1 MEKLD
6 LDIHNYDL
14 NDIINL
20 FGISKRITDED
31 LKMAKNKML
40 KTHPDKS
47 GLDPIFF
54 TFYNKAYKILY
65 QVWEFNQKGNTK
77 KSEYSY
83 DDYDTHKQEI
93 LNKWIKDNNFDNT
106 KSFNEWFNKE
116 FDNAHIYNDK
126 ERKGYE
132 DWLRNAPIENE
143 TVNDMRGMNI
153 YIDKKK
159 KELRELSLIEK
170 REVEEIWNTNNI
182 SASDLSPDAP
192 QCYDSDLF
200 SQLSYQDLQKAH
212 TESII
217 PITIDDYD
225 NKQKFNNVNEFIS
238 FRNNQD
244 IQPFQEGEKYLD
256 NKRKKEE
263 ELSVRLAF
271 NLAKQSEMAKQK
283 NNLTLIPWLFPQK

>member
-31 LKMAKNKML
+31 LKFAKNKML

-77 KSEYSY
+77 KSEYSH
-83 DDYDTHKQEI
+83 DDFDTHKQEI
-93 LNKWIKDNNFDNT
+93 LNKWMKDNNFDNK

-143 TVNDMRGMNI
+143 KVNDMKGMNM

-170 REVEEIWNTNNI
+170 REVEEIWNTNSIN
-182 SASDLSPDAP
+182 ASDLSPDAP

-217 PITIDDYD
+217 PITIEDFN

-244 IQPFQEGEKYLD
+244 IQPFHEGEKYLD

-271 NLAKQSEMAKQK
+271 NLAKQSEIAKQK
-283 NNLTLIPWLFPQK
+283 NNDFWKNIQMLN

>member
-31 LKMAKNKML
+31 LKIAKNKML

-93 LNKWIKDNNFDNT
+93 LNKWMKDNKFENT

-132 DWLRNAPIENE
+132 DWLRNSPIENE
-143 TVNDMRGMNI
+143 KVNDMRGMNL

-170 REVEEIWNTNNI
+170 REVEEIWNTHSI

-217 PITIDDYD
+217 PITIEDYE

-244 IQPFQEGEKYLD
+244 IQPFQEGNKYLD

-271 NLAKQSEMAKQK
+271 NLAKQSEIAKQK
-283 NNLTLIPWLFPQK
+283 NNDFWKNIQMLN

>member
-6 LDIHNYDL
+6 LDIYNYDL

-77 KSEYSY
+77 KSEYSH

-93 LNKWIKDNNFDNT
+93 LNKWMKDNKFENT

-143 TVNDMRGMNI
+143 KVNDMRGMNL

-159 KELRELSLIEK
+159 KELRELSLVER

-217 PITIDDYD
+217 PITIEDYE

-271 NLAKQSEMAKQK
+271 NLAKQSEIAKQK
-283 NNLTLIPWLFPQK
+283 NNDFWRNIQMLN

>member
-6 LDIHNYDL
+6 LDIYNYDL

-93 LNKWIKDNNFDNT
+93 LNKWIKDNKFENT

-143 TVNDMRGMNI
+143 KVNDMRGMNM

-159 KELRELSLIEK
+159 KELRELSLVEK

-217 PITIDDYD
+217 PITIEDYE

-256 NKRKKEE
+256 NKKKKEE

-271 NLAKQSEMAKQK
+271 NLAKQSEIAKQK
-283 NNLTLIPWLFPQK
+283 NNDFWRNIQMLN

>member
-31 LKMAKNKML
+31 LKIAKNKML

-93 LNKWIKDNNFDNT
+93 LNKWMKDNKFENT

-132 DWLRNAPIENE
+132 DWLRNSPIENE
-143 TVNDMRGMNI
+143 KVNDMKGMNM

-159 KELRELSLIEK
+159 RELRNLSLIER

-182 SASDLSPDAP
+182 SASELSPDAP

-217 PITIDDYD
+217 PITIEDYE

-271 NLAKQSEMAKQK
+271 NLAKQSEIAKQK
-283 NNLTLIPWLFPQK
+283 NNDFWKNIQMLN

>member
-93 LNKWIKDNNFDNT
+93 LNKWMKDNKFENT

-143 TVNDMRGMNI
+143 KVNDMRGMNL

-159 KELRELSLIEK
+159 KELRELSLIER

-217 PITIDDYD
+217 PITIEDYE

-271 NLAKQSEMAKQK
+271 NLAKQSEIAKQK
-283 NNLTLIPWLFPQK
+283 NNDFWKNIQMLN

>member
-6 LDIHNYDL
+6 LDINNYDL

-20 FGISKRITDED
+20 FGISKRVTDED
-31 LKMAKNKML
+31 LKVAKNKML

-77 KSEYSY
+77 KSDYSH

-93 LNKWIKDNNFDNT
+93 LNKWIKDNNFDNK

-143 TVNDMRGMNI
+143 QVNDLRGMNM

-159 KELRELSLIEK
+159 KELRELSLIER

-217 PITIDDYD
+217 PITIEDYE
-225 NKQKFNNVNEFIS
+225 NKQKFNNVNDFIS

-244 IQPFQEGEKYLD
+244 IQPFKEGEKYLD
-256 NKRKKEE
+256 NKKKREE

-271 NLAKQSEMAKQK
+271 NLAKQSEIAKQK
-283 NNLTLIPWLFPQK
+283 NNDFWKNIQMLN

>member
-31 LKMAKNKML
+31 LKIAKNKML

-93 LNKWIKDNNFDNT
+93 LNKWMKDNKFENT

-132 DWLRNAPIENE
+132 DWLRNSPIENE
-143 TVNDMRGMNI
+143 KVNDMKGMNM

-159 KELRELSLIEK
+159 RELRNLSLIERK
-170 REVEEIWNTNNI
+170 EVEEIWNTNNI
-182 SASDLSPDAP
+182 SASELSPDAP

-217 PITIDDYD
+217 PITIEDYE

-271 NLAKQSEMAKQK
+271 NLAKQSEIAKQK
-283 NNLTLIPWLFPQK
+283 NNDFWKNIQMLN

>member
-31 LKMAKNKML
+31 LKIAKNKML

-83 DDYDTHKQEI
+83 DDYDTHKEEI
-93 LNKWIKDNNFDNT
+93 LNKWMKDNKFENT

-132 DWLRNAPIENE
+132 DWLRNSPIENE
-143 TVNDMRGMNI
+143 TVNDMRGMNM

-159 KELRELSLIEK
+159 KELRELSLIER

-217 PITIDDYD
+217 PITIEDYE

-271 NLAKQSEMAKQK
+271 NLAKQSEIAKQK
-283 NNLTLIPWLFPQK
+283 NNDFWRNMQMLN

>member
-31 LKMAKNKML
+31 LKIAKNKML

-77 KSEYSY
+77 KSEYSH

-93 LNKWIKDNNFDNT
+93 LNKWMKDNNFENK

-132 DWLRNAPIENE
+132 NWLRNAPIDNE
-143 TVNDMRGMNI
+143 KVNDMRGMNL

-217 PITIDDYD
+217 PITIEDYE
-225 NKQKFNNVNEFIS
+225 NKQKFNNVNDFIS

-271 NLAKQSEMAKQK
+271 NLAKQSEIAKQK
-283 NNLTLIPWLFPQK
+283 NNDFWKNIQMLN

>member
-31 LKMAKNKML
+31 LKIAKNKML

-77 KSEYSY
+77 KSDYSH

-93 LNKWIKDNNFDNT
+93 LNKWIKDNNFENK

-132 DWLRNAPIENE
+132 NWLRNAPIDNE
-143 TVNDMRGMNI
+143 KVNDMRGMNL

-217 PITIDDYD
+217 PITIEDYE
-225 NKQKFNNVNEFIS
+225 NKQKFNNVNDFIS

-271 NLAKQSEMAKQK
+271 NLAKQSEIAKQK
-283 NNLTLIPWLFPQK
+283 NNDFWKNIQMLN

>member
-6 LDIHNYDL
+6 LDIYNYDL

-20 FGISKRITDED
+20 FGISKRVTDED

-77 KSEYSY
+77 KSEYSH
-83 DDYDTHKQEI
+83 DDYDIHKQEI
-93 LNKWIKDNNFDNT
+93 LNKWMKDNKFENT

-143 TVNDMRGMNI
+143 KVNDMRGMNL

-159 KELRELSLIEK
+159 KELRELSLVER

-217 PITIDDYD
+217 PITIEDYE

-271 NLAKQSEMAKQK
+271 NLAKQTEIAKQK
-283 NNLTLIPWLFPQK
+283 NNDFWRNIQMLN

>member
-6 LDIHNYDL
+6 LDIYNYDL

-20 FGISKRITDED
+20 FGISKRVTDED

-77 KSEYSY
+77 KSEYSH

-93 LNKWIKDNNFDNT
+93 LNKWMKDNNFENK

-143 TVNDMRGMNI
+143 KVNDMRGMNL

-159 KELRELSLIEK
+159 KELRELSLVER

-217 PITIDDYD
+217 PITIEDYE

-271 NLAKQSEMAKQK
+271 NLAKQSEIAKQK
-283 NNLTLIPWLFPQK
+283 NNDFWRNIQMLN

>member
-6 LDIHNYDL
+6 LDIYNYDL

-20 FGISKRITDED
+20 FGISKRVTDED

-77 KSEYSY
+77 KSEYSH

-93 LNKWIKDNNFDNT
+93 LNKWIKDNKFENT

-143 TVNDMRGMNI
+143 KVNDMRGMNL

-217 PITIDDYD
+217 PITIEDYE

-271 NLAKQSEMAKQK
+271 NLAKQSEIAKQK
-283 NNLTLIPWLFPQK
+283 NNDFWRNIQMLN

>member
-6 LDIHNYDL
+6 LDIYNYDL

-20 FGISKRITDED
+20 FGISKRVTDED

-77 KSEYSY
+77 KSEYSH
-83 DDYDTHKQEI
+83 DDYDIHKQEI
-93 LNKWIKDNNFDNT
+93 LNKWMKDNKFENT

-143 TVNDMRGMNI
+143 KVNDIRGMNL

-159 KELRELSLIEK
+159 KELRELSLVER

-217 PITIDDYD
+217 PITIEDYE
-225 NKQKFNNVNEFIS
+225 NKKKFNNVNEFIS

-271 NLAKQSEMAKQK
+271 NLAKQSEIAKQK
-283 NNLTLIPWLFPQK
+283 NNDFWRNIQMLN

>member
-6 LDIHNYDL
+6 LDIYNYDL

-20 FGISKRITDED
+20 FGISKRVTDED

-77 KSEYSY
+77 KSEYSH

-93 LNKWIKDNNFDNT
+93 LNKWMKDNQFENT

-132 DWLRNAPIENE
+132 DWLRNSPIENE
-143 TVNDMRGMNI
+143 KVNDMRGMNL

-159 KELRELSLIEK
+159 KELRELSLVER

-217 PITIDDYD
+217 PITIEDYE

-271 NLAKQSEMAKQK
+271 NLAKQSEIAKQK
-283 NNLTLIPWLFPQK
+283 NNDFWRNIQMLN

>member
-93 LNKWIKDNNFDNT
+93 LNKWIKDNKFDNT

-116 FDNAHIYNDK
+116 FNNAHIYNDK

-132 DWLRNAPIENE
+132 EWLRNAPIENE
-143 TVNDMRGMNI
+143 QVNDMRGMNL

-159 KELRELSLIEK
+159 KELRELSLIER

-217 PITIDDYD
+217 PITIEDYD

-271 NLAKQSEMAKQK
+271 NLAKQSEIAKQK
-283 NNLTLIPWLFPQK
+283 NNDFWKNIQMLN

>member
-6 LDIHNYDL
+6 LDINNYDL

-20 FGISKRITDED
+20 FGISKRVTDED
-31 LKMAKNKML
+31 LKVAKNKML

-77 KSEYSY
+77 KSDYSH

-93 LNKWIKDNNFDNT
+93 LNKWIKDNNFDNK

-143 TVNDMRGMNI
+143 QVNDLRGMNM

-159 KELRELSLIEK
+159 KELRELSLIER

-217 PITIDDYD
+217 PITIEDYE

-238 FRNNQD
+238 YRNTQD
-244 IQPFQEGEKYLD
+244 IQPFKEGEKYLD
-256 NKRKKEE
+256 NKKKREE

-271 NLAKQSEMAKQK
+271 NLAKQSEIAKQK
-283 NNLTLIPWLFPQK
+283 NNDFWKNIQMLN

>member
-1 MEKLD
+1 M
-6 LDIHNYDL
+6 
-14 NDIINL
+14 
-20 FGISKRITDED
+20 
-31 LKMAKNKML
+31 
-40 KTHPDKS
+40 
-47 GLDPIFF
+47 
-54 TFYNKAYKILY
+54 
-65 QVWEFNQKGNTK
+65 
-77 KSEYSY
+77 
-83 DDYDTHKQEI
+83 
-93 LNKWIKDNNFDNT
+93 KDNKFENT

-132 DWLRNAPIENE
+132 DWLRNSPIENE
-143 TVNDMRGMNI
+143 KVNDMKGMNM

-159 KELRELSLIEK
+159 KELRNLSLIER

-182 SASDLSPDAP
+182 SASELSPDAP

-271 NLAKQSEMAKQK
+271 NLAKQSEIAKQK
-283 NNLTLIPWLFPQK
+283 NNDFWKNIQMLN

>member
-20 FGISKRITDED
+20 FGISKRITNED
-31 LKMAKNKML
+31 LKIAKNKML

-77 KSEYSY
+77 KSEYSH

-93 LNKWIKDNNFDNT
+93 LNKWMKDNKFENK
-106 KSFNEWFNKE
+106 KSFNDWFNKE

-132 DWLRNAPIENE
+132 NWLRNAPIDNE
-143 TVNDMRGMNI
+143 KVNDMRGMNL

-192 QCYDSDLF
+192 QCYDSGLF

-217 PITIDDYD
+217 PITIEDYE

-244 IQPFQEGEKYLD
+244 IQPFQEGDKYLD

-271 NLAKQSEMAKQK
+271 NLAKQSEIAKQK
-283 NNLTLIPWLFPQK
+283 NNDFWKNIQMLN

>member
-31 LKMAKNKML
+31 LKIAKNKML

-77 KSEYSY
+77 KSEYSH

-93 LNKWIKDNNFDNT
+93 LNKWMKDNKFENK
-106 KSFNEWFNKE
+106 KSFNDWFNKE

-132 DWLRNAPIENE
+132 NWLRNAPIDNE
-143 TVNDMRGMNI
+143 KVNDMRGMNL

-192 QCYDSDLF
+192 QCYDSGLF

-217 PITIDDYD
+217 PITIEDYE
-225 NKQKFNNVNEFIS
+225 NKQKFNNVNDFIS

-271 NLAKQSEMAKQK
+271 NLAKQSEIAKQK
-283 NNLTLIPWLFPQK
+283 NNDFWKNIQMLN

>member
-143 TVNDMRGMNI
+143 TVNDMRGMNL

-159 KELRELSLIEK
+159 KELRDLSLIEK

-283 NNLTLIPWLFPQK
+283 NNNFWKNIQMLN

>member
-6 LDIHNYDL
+6 LDIYNYDL

-20 FGISKRITDED
+20 FGISKRVTDED

-77 KSEYSY
+77 KSEYSH
-83 DDYDTHKQEI
+83 DDFDTHKQEI
-93 LNKWIKDNNFDNT
+93 LNKWMKDNNFDNK

-132 DWLRNAPIENE
+132 EWLRNAPTENE
-143 TVNDMRGMNI
+143 KVNDMRGMNM

-159 KELRELSLIEK
+159 KELRDLSLIEK

-182 SASDLSPDAP
+182 NASDLSPDAP

-217 PITIDDYD
+217 PITIEDFN

-271 NLAKQSEMAKQK
+271 NLAKQSEIAKQK
-283 NNLTLIPWLFPQK
+283 NNDFWKNIQMLN

>member
-14 NDIINL
+14 NDIIKL
-20 FGISKRITDED
+20 FRISKRVTDED
-31 LKMAKNKML
+31 LKVAKNKML

-47 GLDPIFF
+47 GLNPIFF

-77 KSEYSY
+77 KSDYSH

-93 LNKWIKDNNFDNT
+93 LNKWIKDNNFDNK

-132 DWLRNAPIENE
+132 EWLRNSPIENE
-143 TVNDMRGMNI
+143 KVDDLRGMNL

-159 KELRELSLIEK
+159 KELRELSLVEK

-217 PITIDDYD
+217 PITIEDYE

-244 IQPFQEGEKYLD
+244 IQPFKEGEKYLD
-256 NKRKKEE
+256 NKRRREE

-271 NLAKQSEMAKQK
+271 NLAKQSEIAKQK
-283 NNLTLIPWLFPQK
+283 NNDFWKNIQMLN

>member
-14 NDIINL
+14 NDIIKL
-20 FGISKRITDED
+20 FGISKRLTDED
-31 LKMAKNKML
+31 LKVAKIKML

-54 TFYNKAYKILY
+54 TFYNKAFKILY

-77 KSEYSY
+77 KSDYSH

-93 LNKWIKDNNFDNT
+93 LNKWIKDNNFEDK

-143 TVNDMRGMNI
+143 QVNDLRGMNM

-217 PITIDDYD
+217 PITIEDYE
-225 NKQKFNNVNEFIS
+225 NKKKFNNVNDFIS

-244 IQPFQEGEKYLD
+244 IQPFKEGEKYLD
-256 NKRKKEE
+256 NKKKREE

-271 NLAKQSEMAKQK
+271 NLAKQSEIAKQK
-283 NNLTLIPWLFPQK
+283 NNDFWKNIQMLN

>member
-31 LKMAKNKML
+31 LKFAKNKML

-77 KSEYSY
+77 KSEYSH
-83 DDYDTHKQEI
+83 DDFDSHKQEI
-93 LNKWIKDNNFDNT
+93 LNKWMKDNNFDNK

-116 FDNAHIYNDK
+116 FDNTHIYNDK

-143 TVNDMRGMNI
+143 TVNDMRGMNM

-170 REVEEIWNTNNI
+170 REVEEIWNTNSIN
-182 SASDLSPDAP
+182 ASDLSPDAP
-192 QCYDSDLF
+192 HCYDSDLF

-217 PITIDDYD
+217 PITIEDFE

-238 FRNNQD
+238 FRNKQD

-271 NLAKQSEMAKQK
+271 NLAKQSEIVKQK
-283 NNLTLIPWLFPQK
+283 NNDFWKNIQMLN

>member
-6 LDIHNYDL
+6 LDINNYDL

-31 LKMAKNKML
+31 LKIAKNKML

-77 KSEYSY
+77 KSDYSH
-83 DDYDTHKQEI
+83 DDFDTQKQEL
-93 LNKWIKDNNFDNT
+93 LNKWMKDNKFENK

-132 DWLRNAPIENE
+132 DWLRNSPIENE
-143 TVNDMRGMNI
+143 TVNDMRGMNL

-217 PITIDDYD
+217 PITIEDYE

-271 NLAKQSEMAKQK
+271 NLAKQSEIAKQK
-283 NNLTLIPWLFPQK
+283 NNDFWRNIQMLN

>member
-1 MEKLD
+1 M
-6 LDIHNYDL
+6 
-14 NDIINL
+14 NL
-20 FGISKRITDED
+20 
-31 LKMAKNKML
+31 
-40 KTHPDKS
+40 
-47 GLDPIFF
+47 
-54 TFYNKAYKILY
+54 
-65 QVWEFNQKGNTK
+65 
-77 KSEYSY
+77 
-83 DDYDTHKQEI
+83 
-93 LNKWIKDNNFDNT
+93 
-106 KSFNEWFNKE
+106 
-116 FDNAHIYNDK
+116 
-126 ERKGYE
+126 
-132 DWLRNAPIENE
+132 
-143 TVNDMRGMNI
+143 

-192 QCYDSDLF
+192 QFYDSGLF

-217 PITIDDYD
+217 PITIEDYE

-244 IQPFQEGEKYLD
+244 IQPFQEGDKYLD

-271 NLAKQSEMAKQK
+271 NLAKQSEIAKQK
-283 NNLTLIPWLFPQK
+283 NNDFWKNIQMLN

>member
-31 LKMAKNKML
+31 LKIAKNKML

-47 GLDPIFF
+47 GLDPVFF

-77 KSEYSY
+77 KSDYSF
-83 DDYDTHKQEI
+83 DDFDTQKQEL
-93 LNKWIKDNNFDNT
+93 LNKWMKDNKFENKN
-106 KSFNEWFNKE
+106 SFNEWFNKE

-132 DWLRNAPIENE
+132 DWLRNSPIENE
-143 TVNDMRGMNI
+143 KVNDMRGMNL

-217 PITIDDYD
+217 PITIEDYE
-225 NKQKFNNVNEFIS
+225 NKQKFNNVNDFIS

-271 NLAKQSEMAKQK
+271 NLAKQSEIAKQK
-283 NNLTLIPWLFPQK
+283 NNDFWKNIQMLN

>member
-31 LKMAKNKML
+31 LKLAKNKML

-54 TFYNKAYKILY
+54 TFYNKAFKILY

-77 KSEYSY
+77 KSEYSH
-83 DDYDTHKQEI
+83 DDYDTHKKEI
-93 LNKWIKDNNFDNT
+93 LNKWIKDNKFENT
-106 KSFNEWFNKE
+106 KSFNNWFNKE

-143 TVNDMRGMNI
+143 KVNDIRGMNM

-159 KELRELSLIEK
+159 KELRELSLIER

-217 PITIDDYD
+217 PITIEDYE

-271 NLAKQSEMAKQK
+271 NLAKQSEIAKQK
-283 NNLTLIPWLFPQK
+283 NNDFWKNIQMLN

>member
-31 LKMAKNKML
+31 LKFAKNKML

-93 LNKWIKDNNFDNT
+93 LNKWMKDNKFDNK

-116 FDNAHIYNDK
+116 FDNAHIYNDT

-132 DWLRNAPIENE
+132 DWLRNSPIENE
-143 TVNDMRGMNI
+143 KVNDMRGMNL

-217 PITIDDYD
+217 PITIEDYE

-271 NLAKQSEMAKQK
+271 NLAKQSEIAKQK
-283 NNLTLIPWLFPQK
+283 NNDFWKNIQMLN

>member
-6 LDIHNYDL
+6 LDINNYDL

-20 FGISKRITDED
+20 FGISKRVTDED
-31 LKMAKNKML
+31 LKVAKNKML

-77 KSEYSY
+77 KSDYSH

-93 LNKWIKDNNFDNT
+93 LNKWIKDNNFDNK

-132 DWLRNAPIENE
+132 EWLRNAPIENE
-143 TVNDMRGMNI
+143 QVNDLRGMNM

-159 KELRELSLIEK
+159 KELRELSLIER

-217 PITIDDYD
+217 PITIEDYE
-225 NKQKFNNVNEFIS
+225 NKQKFNNVNDFIS

-244 IQPFQEGEKYLD
+244 IQPFKEGEKYLD
-256 NKRKKEE
+256 NKKKREE

-271 NLAKQSEMAKQK
+271 NLAKQSEIAKQK
-283 NNLTLIPWLFPQK
+283 NNDFWKNIQMLN

>member
-93 LNKWIKDNNFDNT
+93 LNKWIKDNKFDNT

-116 FDNAHIYNDK
+116 FDNAHIYNDQ

-143 TVNDMRGMNI
+143 KVNDMRGMNL

-159 KELRELSLIEK
+159 RELRELSLIEK

-192 QCYDSDLF
+192 KCYDSDLF

-217 PITIDDYD
+217 PITIEDYE

-271 NLAKQSEMAKQK
+271 NLAKQSEIAKQK
-283 NNLTLIPWLFPQK
+283 NNDFWKNIQMLN

>member
-6 LDIHNYDL
+6 LDIYNYDL

-20 FGISKRITDED
+20 FGISKRVTDED
-31 LKMAKNKML
+31 LKIAKNKML

-47 GLDPIFF
+47 VLDPNFF

-77 KSEYSY
+77 KSEYSH

-93 LNKWIKDNNFDNT
+93 LNKWMKDNQFENT

-143 TVNDMRGMNI
+143 KVNDIRGMNL
-153 YIDKKK
+153 YIDKIIIYHSSP
-159 KELRELSLIEK
+159 LMP
-170 REVEEIWNTNNI
+170 
-182 SASDLSPDAP
+182 DLV
-192 QCYDSDLF
+192 LF
-200 SQLSYQDLQKAH
+200 S
-212 TESII
+212 E
-217 PITIDDYD
+217 
-225 NKQKFNNVNEFIS
+225 
-238 FRNNQD
+238 
-244 IQPFQEGEKYLD
+244 
-256 NKRKKEE
+256 
-263 ELSVRLAF
+263 RLFERTPRSQYTARCAF
-271 NLAKQSEMAKQK
+271 
-283 NNLTLIPWLFPQK
+283 

>member
-6 LDIHNYDL
+6 LDIYNYDL

-31 LKMAKNKML
+31 LKFAKNKML

-54 TFYNKAYKILY
+54 TFYNKAYQILY

-77 KSEYSY
+77 KSEYSH

-93 LNKWIKDNNFDNT
+93 LNKWMKDNNFDNK

-143 TVNDMRGMNI
+143 KVNDMKGMNM

-170 REVEEIWNTNNI
+170 REVEEIWNTNSIN
-182 SASDLSPDAP
+182 ASDLSPDAP

-217 PITIDDYD
+217 PITIEDFN

-244 IQPFQEGEKYLD
+244 IQPFHEGEKYLD

-271 NLAKQSEMAKQK
+271 NLAKQSEIAKQK
-283 NNLTLIPWLFPQK
+283 NNDFWKNIQMLN

>member
-20 FGISKRITDED
+20 FGISKRVTDED
-31 LKMAKNKML
+31 LKVAKNKML

-77 KSEYSY
+77 KSDYSF
-83 DDYDTHKQEI
+83 DDFDTQKQEL
-93 LNKWIKDNNFDNT
+93 LNKWMKDNKFENKN
-106 KSFNEWFNKE
+106 SFNEWFNKE

-132 DWLRNAPIENE
+132 EWLRNAPIENE
-143 TVNDMRGMNI
+143 KVNDMRGMNL

-217 PITIDDYD
+217 PITIEDYE

-271 NLAKQSEMAKQK
+271 NLAKQSEIAKQK
-283 NNLTLIPWLFPQK
+283 NNAFWRNIQMLN